1 MWRGWRASRG
11 EPTLP
16 PVSTPEPGA
25 VDAVVAYV
33 ERLGI
38 PVSPALRE
46 RLGGF
51 RPRRFA
57 RGEHFVRPGAVADA
71 IAFVIGGKVQHYYL
85 LDGRERT
92 RWVSLPQNFTVAFK
106 SFVRA
111 SPSEAGLVCI
121 EPTVLLVMPRAE
133 FYALLDESGA
143 MRRLW
148 TAALETEMVRYE
160 DRVTQL
166 ITLDAR
172 ARYRRFVTDYPEH
185 AAKVPLKYIAS
196 MLGIEPRHLSRL
208 RARPG
213 SSQK

>member
-1 MWRGWRASRG
+1 MSA
-11 EPTLP
+11 
-16 PVSTPEPGA
+16 PEPGA
-25 VDAVVAYV
+25 VDAIVAYV

-85 LDGRERT
+85 LDGREHT